1 MILLEDL
8 EESVRKGLE
17 NKGIIKQTFN
27 SYIDIFEFNRSRKQK
42 EVLSKLRINNVPNQN
57 VWIFQSE
64 VDNIDCLRNQNKT
77 VEKIV
82 LYLEGDKLFAFL
94 VEMKRDMNKKS
105 LQQLRAK
112 FTCSLVRLSIFL
124 SGNKIFTQLKGV
136 QLFPIGVTCFNE
148 NTFGL
153 DYNIYHGNK
162 SLFRERFLK
171 LSFSVEKP
179 QQQTFIEVEPLT
191 LSPIRIPVLFFQNPS
206 FLDENEGNTEGFEID
221 FQDLLVY

>member
-8 EESVRKGLE
+8 GESVRRGLE
-17 NKGIIKQTFN
+17 NKGIIKRAFN
-27 SYIDIFEFNRSRKQK
+27 SYIDIFEFNQNKKQK
-42 EVLSKLRINNVPNQN
+42 EVLSRLRINNIPNQN

-64 VDNIDCLRNQNKT
+64 VDNIDCLRNENKT

-82 LYLEGDKLFAFL
+82 LYLEEDKLFAFL

-124 SGNKIFTQLKGV
+124 SGNKTFTQLKGV

-148 NTFGL
+148 NTFSWN
-153 DYNIYHGNK
+153 YNSYHGQK
-162 SLFRERFLK
+162 SAFRERFLK
-171 LSFSVEKP
+171 LSFSLEEPK
-179 QQQTFIEVEPLT
+179 QQTFIEIEPLT
-191 LSPIRIPVLFFQNPS
+191 LSYLVIPVLFFQNPS
-206 FLDENEGNTEGFEID
+206 FLDESEESTEGFEID
-221 FQDLLVY
+221 FQDLLTY